1 MRITRP
7 LRAAC
12 ALAALLALAVPGS
25 ALAVPSVFSV
35 VAKTGDTG
43 VTFLTDPTGA
53 SLLTTQTQYVV
64 SADGYAVSYQETNGV
79 TSGGVIDYSQL
90 PSSYRAPMT
99 AAQVLTYAPAQTG
112 VQPHATCS
120 GVAAL
125 ADSANILAWQRA
137 AGATPA
143 YDYVPW
149 QKASAGLGD
158 DPTTWIPVVRAATGV
173 DLTALSTA
181 ADFRA
186 ACVTLGGT
194 YVAADTATP
203 IDAAIVSAATAPLER
218 QVTTLQAQV
227 ASLTRAKATSD
238 AAAATAR
245 AAQTADEA
253 AYEAL
258 FTKPIT
264 LTVAAKRFAPSNGVV
279 MVTGSP
285 TDPVDVTLEV
295 SKGWAR
301 KLKLS
306 STVLAEASGE
316 LNDDGGVLLSLKPGA
331 SVVRRLELH
340 GGAIPAT
347 VLAVSGGNEASRKVT
362 LVLPAVKRVARKKAG

>member
-1 MRITRP
+1 LRITTS

-12 ALAALLALAVPGS
+12 ALAALLALALPGG

-35 VAKTGDTG
+35 VARTGDAG

-53 SLLTTQTQYVV
+53 SLVSTQTQYVV

-79 TSGGVIDYSQL
+79 TSGGAIDYSQL
-90 PSSYRAPMT
+90 PSDYRAPM
-99 AAQVLTYAPAQTG
+99 AATDVLGYAPAQTG
-112 VQPHATCS
+112 VQPHATCT

-125 ADSANILAWQRA
+125 ADSASILAWQRA
-137 AGATPA
+137 AGSTPS

-173 DLTALSTA
+173 DLSALTTT

-186 ACVTLGGT
+186 ACVRLGGT
-194 YVAADTATP
+194 YVAADTAAP
-203 IDAAIVSAATAPLER
+203 IANALVAAATAPLQR
-218 QVTTLQAQV
+218 QITTLTAQV
-227 ASLTRAKATSD
+227 ASLTRARAASD
-238 AAAATAR
+238 TALATAR
-245 AAQTADEA
+245 AAQAADEA
-253 AYEAL
+253 AYQAL
-258 FTKPIT
+258 FTKPIALT
-264 LTVAAKRFAPSNGVV
+264 LAARRFAPTGAVA

-295 SKGWAR
+295 SKRWAR
-301 KLKLS
+301 KLRLS
-306 STVLAEASGE
+306 STLLAEATGE
-316 LNDDGGVLLSLKPGA
+316 LSEDGAVLLTLKPDA
-331 SVVRRLELH
+331 SVVRRLARH

-347 VLAVSGGNEASRKVT
+347 VLAASGGSEASRKAT
-362 LVLPAVKRVARKKAG
+362 LVVPRILH